1 MATKKPR
8 TEAQLKADAIVR
20 QCGKDAAIFKSS
32 SELLEKYEAY
42 LKDQDDTFKT
52 RPPSFSRFADW
63 LGISRNTMYGYMG
76 KWPKADDII
85 RRMTADILFE
95 HTVIAD
101 YRDAP
106 GIFGLKNIAGWTDK
120 KETITHDKTG
130 DIATPEEAREG
141 INKIFNSLGGMRS
154 QGRIAAKAKKPLE
167 DVQNRMIELEEVK
180 AG

>member
-1 MATKKPR
+1 
-8 TEAQLKADAIVR
+8 
-20 QCGKDAAIFKSS
+20 
-32 SELLEKYEAY
+32 
-42 LKDQDDTFKT
+42 
-52 RPPSFSRFADW
+52 
-63 LGISRNTMYGYMG
+63 
-76 KWPKADDII
+76 
-85 RRMTADILFE
+85 MTADILFE

-167 DVQNRMIELEEVK
+167 EVQNRMIELEEVK